1 MPQISLRSGCFSR
14 RQKKV
19 YVGLTDWP
27 TQSLHF
33 YVGLASSGQQVG
45 QHHLCIFTQVQQH
58 AQHHLWIFT
67 SVSHTG
73 RHNLCIFTLVARTGR
88 HNRAWLAQ
96 SMRIYAGPAVPG
108 SVFRMLPGST
118 GFLYFGWLS
127 GTTLKSDFSLLI
139 FVDSALRRPRPR
151 PFWAF
156 PGTTRGGL
164 DRHNLCIFTWF
175 QEHAQHH
182 LCIFTWFQDH
192 AQHHL
197 CIFT

>member
-1 MPQISLRSGCFSR
+1 M
-14 RQKKV
+14 
-19 YVGLTDWP
+19 
-27 TQSLHF
+27 H
-33 YVGLASSGQQVG
+33 
-45 QHHLCIFTQVQQH
+45 
-58 AQHHLWIFT
+58 
-67 SVSHTG
+67 
-73 RHNLCIFTLVARTGR
+73 
-88 HNRAWLAQ
+88 
-96 SMRIYAGPAVPG
+96 IYAGPAVPG
-108 SVFRMLPGST
+108 SVFRMLPGPP

-127 GTTLKSDFSLLI
+127 GAALKSDFSLLI

-164 DRHNLCIFTWF
+164 DRRNLCIFTWFQEHAQHNLCIFTLVSHTGRHNLCIFTLVSRTGRHNLCIFTWF

-182 LCIFTWFQDH
+182 LCIFTWFQEH